1 MRVIEVLVPLEDS
14 ATVARTGSTHS
25 WDTATTPDG
34 SRDDDAA
41 TQWFSGGVA
50 PIPGTNAKMQHLKR
64 YGFTT
69 PAEAVRYPLSYLKV
83 RTICFGG
90 GPTSDPGVPTNDT
103 IVYAD
108 SICLVKGGTILTSMD
123 KGDETDQYLGVYETR
138 DYTFTRADLETLGI
152 TRAELL
158 ASPADFGA
166 AIGMRNL
173 DADAAAG
180 NFNRVDMLALV
191 FGLLVDEDD
200 MDYHKAAMAG
210 GWKAAAAPSAL
221 PSVSSSA
228 AIFSD
233 VPDDVTLI
241 ELTVR
246 TADLVIRWNIPG
258 ATTAATTTNG
268 NTYAAGGTYKLHG
281 NKDTF
286 LAARGIQ
293 SGGTAAGTITYWKAA

>member
-1 MRVIEVLVPLEDS
+1 ME
-14 ATVARTGSTHS
+14 
-25 WDTATTPDG
+25 
-34 SRDDDAA
+34 
-41 TQWFSGGVA
+41 
-50 PIPGTNAKMQHLKR
+50 HLKR

-69 PAEAVRYPLSYLKV
+69 PADAVRYPLSYLKV

-123 KGDETDQYLGVYETR
+123 KGDETDQYLGEYETR

-200 MDYHKAAMAG
+200 MDHYRAGQGG
-210 GWKAAAAPSAL
+210 GWEVLAKEAL
-221 PSVSSSA
+221 PAVSSSTQLFA
-228 AIFSD
+228 N
-233 VPDDVTLI
+233 VPDGCTRI

-246 TADLVIRWNIPG
+246 TADVVIYWNLPG
-258 ATTAATTTNG
+258 GTTAATTTNG
-268 NTYAAGGTYKLHG
+268 NTYAAGGTYQLPV
-281 NKDTF
+281 NKGTA
-286 LAARGIQ
+286 LAARAIQ
-293 SGGTAAGTITYWKAA
+293 SGGTAAGWITYWGIA